1 MARTYTKESKPRP
14 AEMQA
19 GASWELYMECR
30 FNSICEMDYLMKY
43 GFVWSEHQK
52 QF

>member
-19 GASWELYMECR
+19 GASWELYMEWQTVMP
-30 FNSICEMDYLMKY
+30 CESRDGLP
-43 GFVWSEHQK
+43 
-52 QF
+52 